1 MKQKGNVKE
10 IVIVGAGLVGSLL
23 SIFLAKRG
31 YSVKVFDGRPDMRVS
46 SIGGGR
52 SINLALSNRGWLPLK
67 KAGLEED
74 VKEMITPMHGRM
86 MHDEDSELTFQ
97 SYGKENQAINSIS
110 RSGLNATLMDHA
122 EKAGVEILF
131 EHSCQGVDLDRTEAF
146 FHHNGD
152 KKVVKGDMIFGADGA
167 FSAVRGSMQI
177 TDRFDYRQDYI
188 PHGYKELSFPPGPE
202 GSFLIEENALHI
214 WPRRSF
220 MLIALPNKDASFT
233 VTLFL
238 AFSGHQDSFEALT
251 TPATRQDFFQRHF
264 PDALKLM
271 DSLEQE
277 WEENPTSS
285 LVTIRCSPWVRG
297 NTFLIGDAAHAVVP
311 FYGQG
316 MNCGFEDCRVLND
329 ILDDCKDDWSIA
341 KKEYPAQRKKNGDAI
356 ADLAL
361 DNFIEMRD
369 LVADPSFLIRKK
381 IEAKLHDLFPTRW
394 IPQYSM
400 VTFNEHI
407 SYSDAQ
413 SIGAKQKAIM
423 DKVMSQPDIETGW
436 EALNFREVVDQLET

>member
-1 MKQKGNVKE
+1 MRQKGDVKE
-10 IVIVGAGLVGSLL
+10 IVVVGAGLVGSLL

-46 SIGGGR
+46 KIGGGR

-74 VKEMITPMHGRM
+74 VKKMITPMHGRM
-86 MHDEDSELTFQ
+86 MHDEDSKLTFQ
-97 SYGKENQAINSIS
+97 PYGKESQAINSIS
-110 RSGLNATLMDHA
+110 RSGLNAALMDHA

-131 EHSCQGVDLDRTEAF
+131 EHSCEGVDLDRTEAYF
-146 FHHNGD
+146 QHNGNRKAVSAD
-152 KKVVKGDMIFGADGA
+152 IIFGADGA
-167 FSAVRGSMQI
+167 FSAVRGAMQI

-188 PHGYKELSFPPGPE
+188 PHGYKELSFPPGPN

-238 AFSGHQDSFEALT
+238 AFSGHEDSFENLI
-251 TPATRQDFFQRHF
+251 TPAARQDFFHRHF
-264 PDALKLM
+264 PDALELM

-277 WEENPTSS
+277 WEQNPTSS

-297 NTFLIGDAAHAVVP
+297 NTLLIGDAAHAVVP

-329 ILDDCKDDWSIA
+329 ILDECNDDWNVA
-341 KKEYPAQRKKNGDAI
+341 KKQYQEQRKKNGDAI

-369 LVADPSFLIRKK
+369 LVADPLFLIRKK
-381 IEAKLHDLFPTRW
+381 IEAKLHELFPTTW

-413 SIGAKQKAIM
+413 SIGAKQRAIM
-423 DKVMSQPDIETGW
+423 DKVMSQPGIETTW
-436 EALNFREVVDQLET
+436 ESLNLQEVVDQLET